1 MITGRPPAARL
12 LVSMDG
18 VDIVVKVQLSQGPDT
33 DACALREGIV
43 KGEEKKGNWVVL
55 DFAPRVKIGG

>member
-12 LVSMDG
+12 LASAR

-43 KGEEKKGNWVVL
+43 KGEEKKGNGVVL